1 MLLKNIQE
9 LLQVR
14 EEKDEA
20 TFPLRGKNL
29 GKLPSLKDAWLLIE
43 NDRIID
49 YGTMENCPDNHPETI
64 DATGRIVLPAWVD
77 SHTHLVF
84 AASREEEF
92 ELRLKGATYE
102 EIAQAGGGILNSARK
117 LQQYSEEDL
126 FDSAWQRL
134 QDLIEMGT
142 GAIEIKSGYGLTVE
156 AELKMLR
163 VIQQLKKKSP
173 IPVKATFLGAH
184 SYPLEFK
191 ENHAAYIQ
199 QITDEMLP
207 LIEAENLAD
216 YVDAFCEKVAFS
228 AEETETIIK
237 AGKKHGLRP
246 KVHTNQFNS
255 MGGIDLCIAN
265 DALSV
270 DHLEVVNEEEIRA
283 LGQSTTIATL
293 LPSAPFFLND
303 PYQPARDLIKGNV
316 AIALASDYNP
326 GSSPSGN
333 MNLVVS
339 LACIKL
345 RMTPQEAINA
355 ATVNAACALE
365 LQDELGSIS
374 RGKRAN
380 LIITKPVPS
389 IAYLPYAFGS
399 RLIET
404 VIINGKRNSV

>member
-1 MLLKNIQE
+1 MLIKNIQE
-9 LLQVR
+9 LLQIR
-14 EEKDEA
+14 EEKNGA
-20 TFPLRGKNL
+20 SLPLRGKNL
-29 GKLPSLKDAWLLIE
+29 GELPSLKNSWLLIE
-43 NDRIID
+43 GDRIVD
-49 YGTMENCPDNHPETI
+49 YGSMENCPSEHAETI
-64 DATGRIVLPAWVD
+64 DASGRMVLPSWVD

-92 ELRLKGATYE
+92 ELRLKGASYE
-102 EIAQAGGGILNSARK
+102 EIARAGGGILNSARK
-117 LQQYSEEDL
+117 LQQCSEEKL
-126 FDSAWQRL
+126 FNAAWQRL
-134 QDLIEMGT
+134 QELIDLGT
-142 GAIEIKSGYGLTVE
+142 GAIEIKSGYGLTVD

-163 VIQQLKKKSP
+163 VIKKLKEKSP
-173 IPVKATFLGAH
+173 IPIKASFLGAH
-184 SYPLEFK
+184 SYPLEYK

-199 QITDEMLP
+199 LITDEMLP
-207 LIEAENLAD
+207 LIEIEELAD

-228 AEETETIIK
+228 AEETEIIIK

-255 MGGIDLCIAN
+255 MGGIELCIAN

-270 DHLEVVNEEEIRA
+270 DHLEVVNEAEIKA
-283 LGQSTTIATL
+283 LGQSATIATL

-303 PYQPARDLIKGNV
+303 PYQPARDLIEGNV

-355 ATVNAACALE
+355 ATINAACALE
-365 LQDELGSIS
+365 LQEELGSIS
-374 RGKRAN
+374 RGKKAN
-380 LIITKPVPS
+380 LIITKAIPS
-389 IAYLPYAFGS
+389 LAYLPYAFGS
-399 RLIET
+399 RLVDT
-404 VIINGKRNSV
+404 VIINGKRS